1 MGQMN
6 NSPIPANIE
15 AEEAILGGILFD
27 PMAMSRVEP
36 DLRIEAF
43 YLQSHQEIY
52 RAAMNL
58 YRQQKPTDFMAV
70 STYLSDRNLL
80 EKVGGSGRLAQ
91 LLNQTVSAVNID
103 RYTKLVSEKY
113 IRRQLITSGHE
124 IVELGYDNLS
134 ELEDVINDSQK
145 KVFQVGDLKMNH
157 ETDSTGD
164 ISAICFNELESDNPI
179 YESGLY
185 DLDDLMVGFEPGTLT
200 ILAGRPSM
208 GKSAIANYFTL
219 QMATQHKLPA
229 VYFSLEMTKKQLQA
243 RLWSL
248 ISEFHCY
255 AHYNLTKIRGD
266 RLRKHRAGKISL
278 NQQELD
284 SIAKIIGI
292 CAELPIFI
300 NDNRGISVAGI
311 ASECRRIKA
320 REGSLGL
327 VVVDYLQMMA
337 GENANGNR
345 SYDLGDVARSLYKLA
360 GEIDAPILALS
371 QVSRGV
377 ESRQDKRPMMSDLSQ
392 SGILEMVA
400 DNIIFAYRD
409 EYYYPDT
416 VNQNIL
422 ELILAKARH
431 GDTGKIELL
440 FDKSCGMIDSLRV
453 YGLN

>member
-1 MGQMN
+1 MN
-6 NSPIPANIE
+6 DQPQPANIE

-27 PMAMSRVEP
+27 PLAMTRVEA

-43 YLQSHQEIY
+43 YLQTHQEIY
-52 RAAMNL
+52 RAALTL
-58 YRQQKPTDFMAV
+58 YRQSKPTDLMAV
-70 STYLSDRNLL
+70 VTYLNDHCLL
-80 EKVGGSGRLAQ
+80 EKVGGTARLSQ
-91 LLNQTVSAVNID
+91 LLNRTVSAVNID
-103 RYTKLVSEKY
+103 RYTKIINEKY
-113 IRRQLITSGHE
+113 VRRQLIISGNE
-124 IVELGYDNLS
+124 IAKLGYDNLS
-134 ELEDVINDSQK
+134 ELEDVLNDSQQK
-145 KVFQVGDLKMNH
+145 LFQIGERKMNH
-157 ETDSTGD
+157 ETDSTAD
-164 ISAICFNELESDNPI
+164 ISIACFNELENNNPI
-179 YESGLY
+179 YETGLY
-185 DLDDLMVGFEPGTLT
+185 DVDDLMVGFEPGTMT

-208 GKSAIANYFTL
+208 GKSAIANFFTL
-219 QMATQHKLPA
+219 QMAAKHKLPA
-229 VYFSLEMTKKQLQA
+229 VYFSLEMTKKQLQY

-248 ISEFHCY
+248 ISQSRLFFERELY
-255 AHYNLTKIRGD
+255 PIKGD
-266 RLRKHRAGKISL
+266 RLRKQRAGKITL
-278 NQQELD
+278 NRQEMD
-284 SIAKIIGI
+284 SIATIIAI

-300 NDNRGISVAGI
+300 NDNRGITVAGI
-311 ASECRRIKA
+311 ASECRRLKA
-320 REGSLGL
+320 RVGNLGL

-377 ESRQDKRPMMSDLSQ
+377 EQRQDKRPMMSDLSQ

-422 ELILAKARH
+422 ELILTKARH

-440 FDKSCGMIDSLRV
+440 FDKSCGMIDSLKAFEF
-453 YGLN
+453 N

>member
-1 MGQMN
+1 MN
-6 NSPIPANIE
+6 NQPQPANIE

-52 RAAMNL
+52 RAALNL
-58 YRQQKPTDFMAV
+58 YRQRKPTDFMAI

-80 EKVGGSGRLAQ
+80 DKVGGSSRLAQ
-91 LLNQTVSAVNID
+91 LLNRTVSAVNID
-103 RYTKLVSEKY
+103 RYTSLVMEKY
-113 IRRQLITSGHE
+113 LRRQLIASGHE

-134 ELEDVINDSQK
+134 ELEDVLNDSQK
-145 KVFQVGDLKMNH
+145 KVFQVCERKMNH
-157 ETDSTGD
+157 ETDSTAD
-164 ISAICFNELESDNPI
+164 ISAACFNELESNNPI

-185 DLDDLMVGFEPGTLT
+185 DLDDLMVGFEPGTMT

-219 QMATQHKLPA
+219 QMATQHQLPA

-255 AHYNLTKIRGD
+255 SHLNLTKIRGD
-266 RLRKHRAGKISL
+266 RLRKQRAGKISL
-278 NQQELD
+278 NQDELD

-292 CAELPIFI
+292 CAKLPIFI

-337 GENANGNR
+337 GENASGNR

-360 GEIDAPILALS
+360 GELDAPILALS

-377 ESRQDKRPMMSDLSQ
+377 EQRQDKRPMMSDLSQ

-409 EYYYPDT
+409 EYYYLDT
-416 VNQNIL
+416 VRENIL

-440 FDKSCGMIDSLRV
+440 FDKSCGMIDSLKAFEF
-453 YGLN
+453 G

>member
-1 MGQMN
+1 MN
-6 NSPIPANIE
+6 SQPQPANID

-27 PMAMSRVEP
+27 PMAMTRVEA

-43 YLQSHQEIY
+43 YLESHQEIY
-52 RAAMNL
+52 RAALTL
-58 YRQQKPTDFMAV
+58 YRQCKPTDFVAV
-70 STYLSDRNLL
+70 ATYLSDRDLL
-80 EKVGGSGRLAQ
+80 EKVGGTARLAQ
-91 LLNQTVSAVNID
+91 LLNRTVSAVNID
-103 RYTKLVSEKY
+103 RYTNLIMDKY
-113 IRRQLITSGHE
+113 VRRQLIVSGHE

-134 ELEDVINDSQK
+134 ELEDVLNDSQK
-145 KVFQVGDLKMNH
+145 KVFQVCERKMNH
-157 ETDSTGD
+157 ETDSTAD
-164 ISAICFNELESDNPI
+164 ISAACFNELESNNPI
-179 YESGLY
+179 YETGLY

-219 QMATQHKLPA
+219 QMATKHQLPA
-229 VYFSLEMTKKQLQA
+229 VYFSLEMTKKQLQY

-255 AHYNLTKIRGD
+255 SHHKLTKIRGD
-266 RLRKHRAGKISL
+266 RLRKQRAGKISL
-278 NQQELD
+278 NQQEMD

-292 CAELPIFI
+292 CADLPIFI
-300 NDNRGISVAGI
+300 NDNRSITVAGI

-320 REGSLGL
+320 RVGNLGL

-345 SYDLGDVARSLYKLA
+345 SYDLGDVARNLYKLA

-377 ESRQDKRPMMSDLSQ
+377 EQRQDKRPMMSDLSQ

-409 EYYYPDT
+409 EYYNPDT

-440 FDKSCGMIDSLRV
+440 FDKSCGMIDSLKV
-453 YGLN
+453 FDFN

>member
-1 MGQMN
+1 MN
-6 NSPIPANIE
+6 NQPIPANIE

-27 PMAMSRVEP
+27 SMAMSRVEP
-36 DLRIEAF
+36 DLKVEAF
-43 YLQSHQEIY
+43 YLQTHQEIY
-52 RAAMNL
+52 RAAVSL
-58 YRQQKPTDFMAV
+58 YRQQKPTDLMAI
-70 STYLSDRNLL
+70 TAYLDDRNLL
-80 EKVGGSGRLAQ
+80 VKVGGLPRLAQ
-91 LLNQTVSAVNID
+91 LLNRTVSAVNID
-103 RYTKLVSEKY
+103 RYAELVNEKY
-113 IRRQLITSGHE
+113 VRRQLITSGHE

-145 KVFQVGDLKMNH
+145 KVFQVGDLKMNS
-157 ETDSTGD
+157 ETDSTAD
-164 ISAICFNELESDNPI
+164 ISAACFNELENNNPI

-185 DLDDLMVGFEPGTLT
+185 DLDDLMVGFEPGTMT

-229 VYFSLEMTKKQLQA
+229 VYFSLEMTKKQLQY

-255 AHYNLTKIRGD
+255 AHHNLTKIRGD
-266 RLRKHRAGKISL
+266 RLRKQRAGKISL
-278 NQQELD
+278 NQQEID
-284 SIAKIIGI
+284 SIVKIMSI
-292 CAELPIFI
+292 CADLPIFI

-337 GENANGNR
+337 GEKASGNR

-360 GEIDAPILALS
+360 GELDAPILALS

-377 ESRQDKRPMMSDLSQ
+377 EQRQDKRPMMSDLSQ

-409 EYYYPDT
+409 EYYYPDS
-416 VNQNIL
+416 VWENIL

-440 FDKSCGMIDSLRV
+440 FDKSCGMIDSLKA
-453 YGLN
+453 YEFN

>member
-1 MGQMN
+1 MN
-6 NSPIPANIE
+6 NQPQPANIE

-27 PMAMSRVEP
+27 PLAMTRVEA

-43 YLQSHQEIY
+43 FLQSHQEIY
-52 RAAMNL
+52 RAALTL
-58 YRQQKPTDFMAV
+58 YRQSKPTDLMAV
-70 STYLSDRNLL
+70 ATYLNDHCLL
-80 EKVGGSGRLAQ
+80 EKVGGTARLGQ
-91 LLNQTVSAVNID
+91 LLNRTVSAVNID
-103 RYTKLVSEKY
+103 RYTKIINEKY
-113 IRRQLITSGHE
+113 VRRQLIISGNE
-124 IVELGYDNLS
+124 IVKLGYDNLS
-134 ELEDVINDSQK
+134 ELEDVLNDSQQK
-145 KVFQVGDLKMNH
+145 LFQIGDRKMNQ
-157 ETDSTGD
+157 ETDSTAD
-164 ISAICFNELESDNPI
+164 ISIACFNELESNNPI
-179 YESGLY
+179 YETGLY
-185 DLDDLMVGFEPGTLT
+185 DVDDLMVGFEPGTMT

-208 GKSAIANYFTL
+208 GKSAIANFFTL
-219 QMATQHKLPA
+219 QMAAKHKLPA
-229 VYFSLEMTKKQLQA
+229 VYFSLEMTKKQLQY

-248 ISEFHCY
+248 ISQSRLFYERELY
-255 AHYNLTKIRGD
+255 PIKGD
-266 RLRKHRAGKISL
+266 RLRKQRAGKITL
-278 NQQELD
+278 TRQEMD
-284 SIAKIIGI
+284 SIATIIAI

-300 NDNRGISVAGI
+300 NDNRGITVAGI
-311 ASECRRIKA
+311 ASECRRLKA
-320 REGSLGL
+320 RVGNLGL

-360 GEIDAPILALS
+360 GEINAPILALS

-377 ESRQDKRPMMSDLSQ
+377 EARQDKRPMMSDLSQ

>member
-1 MGQMN
+1 MN
-6 NSPIPANIE
+6 DQPQPANIE

-27 PMAMSRVEP
+27 PLAMTRVEA

-43 YLQSHQEIY
+43 YLQTHQEIY
-52 RAAMNL
+52 RAALTL
-58 YRQQKPTDFMAV
+58 YRQSKPTDLMAV
-70 STYLSDRNLL
+70 VTYLNDHCLL
-80 EKVGGSGRLAQ
+80 EKVGGTARLSQ
-91 LLNQTVSAVNID
+91 LLNRTVSAVNID
-103 RYTKLVSEKY
+103 RYTKIINEKY
-113 IRRQLITSGHE
+113 VRRQLIISGNE
-124 IVELGYDNLS
+124 IATLGYDNLS
-134 ELEDVINDSQK
+134 ELEDVLNDSQQK
-145 KVFQVGDLKMNH
+145 LFQIGERKMNH
-157 ETDSTGD
+157 ETDSTAD
-164 ISAICFNELESDNPI
+164 ISIACFNELENNNPI
-179 YESGLY
+179 YETGLY
-185 DLDDLMVGFEPGTLT
+185 DVDDLMVGFEPGTMT

-208 GKSAIANYFTL
+208 GKSAIANFFTL
-219 QMATQHKLPA
+219 QMAAKHKLPA
-229 VYFSLEMTKKQLQA
+229 VYFSLEMTKKQLQY

-248 ISEFHCY
+248 ISQSRLFFERELY
-255 AHYNLTKIRGD
+255 PIKGD
-266 RLRKHRAGKISL
+266 RLRKQRAGKITL
-278 NQQELD
+278 NRQEMD
-284 SIAKIIGI
+284 SIATIIAI

-300 NDNRGISVAGI
+300 NDNRGITVAGI
-311 ASECRRIKA
+311 ASECRRLKA
-320 REGSLGL
+320 RVGNLGL

-377 ESRQDKRPMMSDLSQ
+377 EQRQDKRPMMSDLSQ

-422 ELILAKARH
+422 ELILTKARH

-440 FDKSCGMIDSLRV
+440 FDKSCGMIDSLKAFEF
-453 YGLN
+453 N